1 MRQASI
7 LSYILF
13 QLLIF
18 MRRSLFLIIPLA
30 IAIFF
35 FYDGAFAAKPY
46 NRLVH
51 EKSPYLLQHK
61 DNPIHWYAWGEEALQ
76 AARDHNKPIFLSIG
90 YSTCHW
96 CHVLEKESFENE
108 EVAAMLNERFICI
121 KVDRE
126 EHPDVDQFYMNVVQA
141 MNGSG
146 GWPLT
151 VIMTPEK
158 IPVFG
163 GTYFPKN
170 ELMKII
176 DALGTAWTEQP
187 KKIQAVGDTV
197 RKFIEAGDRI
207 STQSVTLD
215 ETLMQEF
222 YKKSLISYDT
232 ENGGFGL
239 APKFPPTMKMRLL
252 LRIAQRTGSKHAIK
266 MVASTLEAMARGGI
280 YDHLGGGFHRYST
293 DSIWLVPHFEKML
306 YDQAALATVYL
317 EGYQVTQNKVFE
329 SVARGVLDYAL
340 KDMTG
345 PQGGFYSA
353 EDADSE
359 GEEGTFY
366 VWSDDELKKALFRE
380 EYQQAIKIFGVTP
393 QGNFELTG
401 KNILH
406 LNKSISW
413 KESSSV
419 EVKNI
424 SKKLLRFREN
434 RERPFKDDKVL
445 TAWNGLM
452 ISAMAKAAQAL
463 QDEKYLRAAQKS
475 AQFIKE
481 NLYESGKLARR
492 FRDSEAKFTAS
503 LDDYA
508 YLIQGLVDLY
518 ETDFDEQWLNW
529 ANALQKKQDELFWD
543 KETGGYY
550 FSEENGSLLPG
561 RNKNFEDN
569 ARPNSNAVSA
579 LNLLKLYNFNLYKPY
594 RDKAKTIFTLA
605 GEMMSRSHNAFTQM
619 FIALD
624 FYLDKSKE
632 VVVVGPKQSKEK
644 DAVIKMLH
652 TEFLPN
658 KTVGYIPPDSKSS
671 FPVFENKVTAEDRTI
686 VYVCENNVCKFPTED
701 LTKALELVRD
711 NKLYSLK

>member
-1 MRQASI
+1 
-7 LSYILF
+7 
-13 QLLIF
+13 
-18 MRRSLFLIIPLA
+18 MRRSLFLIIPLL
-30 IAIFF
+30 IAVFF
-35 FYDGAFAAKPY
+35 FYEGAFAAKPY

-76 AARDHNKPIFLSIG
+76 AAREQNKPIFLSIG

-108 EVAAMLNERFICI
+108 EVAAMLNESFICI

-141 MNGSG
+141 MTGSG

-176 DALGTAWTEQP
+176 GALGTAWTEQP
-187 KKIQAVGDTV
+187 KKIKAVGDTV
-197 RKFIEAGDRI
+197 RKFIEAEDRI

-215 ETLMQEF
+215 ETLMKEF
-222 YKKSLISYDT
+222 YKKSLISYDK
-232 ENGGFGL
+232 ESGGFGL

-252 LRIAQRTGSKHAIK
+252 LRIAQRTGDKQAVK
-266 MVASTLEAMARGGI
+266 MVTSTLEAMARGGI

-293 DSIWLVPHFEKML
+293 DPIWLVPHFEKML

-317 EGYQVTQNKVFE
+317 EGYQITQNEVFE
-329 SVARGVLDYAL
+329 SVARGVLDYVL

-366 VWSDDELKKALFRE
+366 VWSDAELKKVLTPK

-393 QGNFELTG
+393 QGNFEVTG
-401 KNILH
+401 ENILH
-406 LNKSISW
+406 LVKDISW
-413 KESSSV
+413 EESSSL
-419 EVKNI
+419 EVKNL
-424 SKKLLRFREN
+424 SKKLLQIREK

-452 ISAMAKAAQAL
+452 ISAMAKAAQVL
-463 QDEKYLRAAQKS
+463 QDDRYLEAAQKS
-475 AQFIKE
+475 AQFIKA
-481 NLYESGKLARR
+481 NLYENGKLARR

-508 YLIQGLVDLY
+508 YLIQGLTDLY
-518 ETDFDEQWLNW
+518 EADFDEQWLNW
-529 ANALQKKQDELFWD
+529 ANVLQKKQDELFWD

-550 FSEENGSLLPG
+550 FSEEKGSLLPG
-561 RNKNFEDN
+561 RNKKFEDN

-579 LNLLKLYNFNLYKPY
+579 LNLLKLYNFTLHKTY

-605 GEMMSRSHNAFTQM
+605 GEMMSRSHNAFAQM

-632 VVVVGPKQSKEK
+632 VIVVGPKQSKEK
-644 DAVIKMLH
+644 NAVIKMLR

-658 KTVGYIPPDSKSS
+658 KTVGYVSPDSKSS
-671 FPVFENKVTAEDRTI
+671 FPVFENKVTAEGRTI
-686 VYVCENNVCKFPTED
+686 IYVCEKNVCKFPTED
-701 LTKALELVRD
+701 LKKARQLVND
-711 NKLYSLK
+711 NKEYSLN

>member
-1 MRQASI
+1 M
-7 LSYILF
+7 
-13 QLLIF
+13 
-18 MRRSLFLIIPLA
+18 

-35 FYDGAFAAKPY
+35 FYEGAFAAKPY

-61 DNPIHWYAWGEEALQ
+61 NNPIHWYAWGEEALE
-76 AARDHNKPIFLSIG
+76 AARVQNKPIFLSIG

-108 EVAAMLNERFICI
+108 EVAAILNKGFICI

-141 MNGSG
+141 MTGNG

-163 GTYFPKN
+163 GTYFPRDQ
-170 ELMKII
+170 LMQII
-176 DALGTAWTEQP
+176 TALDSAWTDQP
-187 KKIQAVGDTV
+187 KKIKAVGDEV
-197 RKFIEAGDRI
+197 RKFIEAGDSI
-207 STQSVTLD
+207 SSQSVTLD
-215 ETLMQEF
+215 ETMMKDF
-222 YKKSLISYDT
+222 YKKSIIGYDE

-252 LRIAQRTGSKHAIK
+252 LRIAQRTGDKRAVD
-266 MVASTLEAMARGGI
+266 MVAATLEKMARGGI
-280 YDHLGGGFHRYST
+280 YDHLAGGFHRYST

-306 YDQAALATVYL
+306 YDQAALAMVYL
-317 EGYQVTQNKVFE
+317 EGYQITKNEVFE
-329 SVARGVLDYAL
+329 SVARGILDYVL

-359 GEEGTFY
+359 GEEGTYY
-366 VWSDDELKKALFRE
+366 VWSDAELKKNLTLP
-380 EYQQAIKIFGVTP
+380 EYQQTYKVFGVTSG
-393 QGNFELTG
+393 GNFEETG

-406 LNKSISW
+406 LNKEISW
-413 KESSSV
+413 AKSNSP
-419 EVKNI
+419 EVKALKN
-424 SKKLLRFREN
+424 KLLKIREK

-445 TAWNGLM
+445 TAWNGLI
-452 ISAMAKAAQAL
+452 ISAMAKAAQVL
-463 QDEKYLRAAQKS
+463 QDEKYLKAAQRS
-475 AQFIKE
+475 AKFIKE
-481 NLYESGKLARR
+481 KLYENEKLVRR
-492 FRDSEAKFTAS
+492 YREKEAKFTAS

-508 YLIQGLVDLY
+508 YLIQGLIDLY
-518 ETDFDEQWLNW
+518 EADFDEQWLSW

-543 KETGGYY
+543 KEIGGYY
-550 FSEENGSLLPG
+550 FSEQEGSLLPG
-561 RNKNFEDN
+561 RNKRFEDN

-579 LNLLKLYNFNLYKPY
+579 LNLLKLYNLTLDQPY

-605 GEMMSRSHNAFTQM
+605 GEMMSRAHNAFAQM

-632 VVVVGPKQSKEK
+632 VVVVGPKVSKDK
-644 DAVIKMLH
+644 DAVIKMLRE
-652 TEFLPN
+652 EFLPN
-658 KTVGYIPPDSKSS
+658 KTVGYISPEAKSN
-671 FPVFENKVTAEDRTI
+671 FPVFENKTTADGKTI
-686 VYVCENNVCKFPTED
+686 VYVCENNICKFPTED
-701 LTKALELVRD
+701 LTKARQLVRG
-711 NKLYSLK
+711 NKMYSLN

>member
-1 MRQASI
+1 MQ
-7 LSYILF
+7 
-13 QLLIF
+13 
-18 MRRSLFLIIPLA
+18 RSLFIIIPIA
-30 IAIFF
+30 IAVFF

-61 DNPIHWYAWGEEALQ
+61 ENPIHWYAWGEEALQ
-76 AARDHNKPIFLSIG
+76 AARDQNKPIFLSIG

-108 EVAAMLNERFICI
+108 EIAALLNESFICI

-141 MNGSG
+141 MTGSG

-176 DALGTAWTEQP
+176 GALGTAWTEQP
-187 KKIQAVGDTV
+187 KKIKAVGDSV
-197 RKFIEAGDRI
+197 RKFIEAEDRI

-215 ETLMQEF
+215 ETLMKEF
-222 YKKSLISYDT
+222 YKKSRISYDE

-252 LRIAQRTGSKHAIK
+252 LRIAQRTGDKHAIK

-306 YDQAALATVYL
+306 YDQAALATVYI
-317 EGYQVTQNKVFE
+317 EGYQVIQNEVFE
-329 SVARGVLDYAL
+329 SVARGVLDYVL

-345 PQGGFYSA
+345 HQGGFYSA

-366 VWSDDELKKALFRE
+366 VWSEAELKKILTYE
-380 EYQQAIKIFGVTP
+380 EYKQAIKIFGVTP
-393 QGNFELTG
+393 QGNFEVTG

-413 KESSSV
+413 EESSSL

-424 SKKLLRFREN
+424 SKKLLQFREQ

-452 ISAMAKAAQAL
+452 ISAMAKAAQVL
-463 QDEKYLRAAQKS
+463 QDDRYLRAAKRS
-475 AQFIKE
+475 AQFIKTNMYE
-481 NLYESGKLARR
+481 NGKLARR
-492 FRDSEAKFTAS
+492 FRDNEAKFTAS

-518 ETDFDEQWLNW
+518 ETDFDEQWLGW
-529 ANALQKKQDELFWD
+529 ANVLQKKQDELFWD
-543 KETGGYY
+543 NESGGYY
-550 FSEENGSLLPG
+550 FSEEKGSLLPG
-561 RNKNFEDN
+561 RNKKFKDN

-579 LNLLKLYNFNLYKPY
+579 LNLLKLYNFTLHRSY

-605 GEMMSRSHNAFTQM
+605 GEMMSQSHNAFAQM

-632 VVVVGPKQSKEK
+632 VIVVGPKHSTEK
-644 DAVIKMLH
+644 DAIIKMLR

-658 KTVGYIPPDSKSS
+658 KTVGYIQPDSKTS
-671 FPVFENKVTAEDRTI
+671 FPVFENKVTAEGRTI
-686 VYVCENNVCKFPTED
+686 VYVCEKNVCKFPTED
-701 LTKALELVRD
+701 LTKARQLVNE
-711 NKLYSLK
+711 NKRFVLK

>member
-1 MRQASI
+1 MQRY
-7 LSYILF
+7 LS
-13 QLLIF
+13 
-18 MRRSLFLIIPLA
+18 LIIPLSL
-30 IAIFF
+30 AIFF
-35 FYDGAFAAKPY
+35 FYDGAVAAKPY

-76 AARDHNKPIFLSIG
+76 AARDQNKPIFLSIG

-108 EVAAMLNERFICI
+108 EVAAMLNESFICI

-141 MNGSG
+141 MTGSG

-170 ELMKII
+170 ELVKII
-176 DALGTAWTEQP
+176 DALGTAWIEQP
-187 KKIQAVGDTV
+187 KKIKAVGDTV
-197 RKFIEAGDRI
+197 RKFIEAGDSI

-215 ETLMQEF
+215 ETLMKEF
-222 YKKSLISYDT
+222 YKKSVISYDK

-252 LRIAQRTGSKHAIK
+252 LRIAQRTNDKYAIK
-266 MVASTLEAMARGGI
+266 MVTSTLEAMARGGI
-280 YDHLGGGFHRYST
+280 YDHLAGGFHRYST
-293 DSIWLVPHFEKML
+293 DPIWLVPHFEKML

-329 SVARGVLDYAL
+329 SVARGVLDYVL

-345 PQGGFYSA
+345 PEGGFYSA

-366 VWSDDELKKALFRE
+366 VWSDSELKRILNEK
-380 EYQQAIKIFGVTP
+380 EYQQAIKTFGVTP
-393 QGNFELTG
+393 QGNFEMTG
-401 KNILH
+401 ENILH
-406 LNKSISW
+406 LNKGVSW
-413 KESSSV
+413 KSSSGL
-419 EVKNI
+419 EMKNVR
-424 SKKLLRFREN
+424 KKLLQFREK
-434 RERPFKDDKVL
+434 REHPFKDDKVL

-452 ISAMAKAAQAL
+452 ISAMAKASQIL
-463 QDEKYLRAAQKS
+463 QEDEYLRAAQKS
-475 AQFIKE
+475 AQFIKA
-481 NLYESGKLARR
+481 NLYKNEKLARR

-518 ETDFDEQWLNW
+518 ETDFDEQWLSW
-529 ANALQKKQDELFWD
+529 ANVLQKKQDELFWD
-543 KETGGYY
+543 KESGGYY
-550 FSEENGSLLPG
+550 FSEAKGSLLPG
-561 RNKNFEDN
+561 RNKSFEDN

-579 LNLLKLYNFNLYKPY
+579 LNLLKLYNFTLHKPY
-594 RDKAKTIFTLA
+594 RDKAKTIFALA
-605 GEMMSRSHNAFTQM
+605 GEMMSRSHNAFAQM

-632 VVVVGPKQSKEK
+632 VVVVGPQQSKEK
-644 DAVIKMLH
+644 DAVIKMLR

-658 KTVGYIPPDSKSS
+658 KTVGYISTDFKSS
-671 FPVFENKVTAEDRTI
+671 FPVFENKTTADGRTI
-686 VYVCENNVCKFPTED
+686 IYVCENNVCKFPTED
-701 LTKALELVRD
+701 LKKARQLVKE
-711 NKLYSLK
+711 NKDYSLN

>member
-1 MRQASI
+1 
-7 LSYILF
+7 
-13 QLLIF
+13 
-18 MRRSLFLIIPLA
+18 MRRSLFLIIPLL

-35 FYDGAFAAKPY
+35 FYEGAFAAKPY

-76 AARDHNKPIFLSIG
+76 AARDQNKPIFLSIG

-108 EVAAMLNERFICI
+108 EVAAMLNESFICI

-141 MNGSG
+141 MTGSG

-176 DALGTAWTEQP
+176 GALGTAWTEQP
-187 KKIQAVGDTV
+187 KKIKAVGDTV
-197 RKFIEAGDRI
+197 REFIEAGDRI
-207 STQSVTLD
+207 STQSVALD
-215 ETLMQEF
+215 ETLMKEF
-222 YKKSLISYDT
+222 YKKSLISYDK

-252 LRIAQRTGSKHAIK
+252 LRIAQRTGDKQAIE

-293 DSIWLVPHFEKML
+293 DPIWLVPHFEKML

-317 EGYQVTQNKVFE
+317 EGYQVTQNAVFE
-329 SVARGVLDYAL
+329 SVARGVLDYVL

-345 PQGGFYSA
+345 AQRGFYSA

-366 VWSDDELKKALFRE
+366 VWSDAELKKLLTRE
-380 EYQQAIKIFGVTP
+380 EYQQTIKVFSVTP
-393 QGNFELTG
+393 QGNFEVTG
-401 KNILH
+401 KNILN
-406 LNKSISW
+406 LGKDISW
-413 KESSSV
+413 EESSSL
-419 EVKNI
+419 EVKNL
-424 SKKLLRFREN
+424 SKKLLQIREK

-452 ISAMAKAAQAL
+452 ISAMAKAAQVL
-463 QDEKYLRAAQKS
+463 QDDRYLGAAQKS
-475 AQFIKE
+475 AQFIKM
-481 NLYESGKLARR
+481 NLYENGKLARR

-508 YLIQGLVDLY
+508 YLIQGLIDLY
-518 ETDFDEQWLNW
+518 EADFDEQWLSW
-529 ANALQKKQDELFWD
+529 ANVLQKKQNELFWD

-550 FSEENGSLLPG
+550 FSEAKGSLLPG

-569 ARPNSNAVSA
+569 ARPNSNAMSA
-579 LNLLKLYNFNLYKPY
+579 LNLLKLYNFTLHKPY
-594 RDKAKTIFTLA
+594 RDKAKTIFILA
-605 GEMMSRSHNAFTQM
+605 GEMMSRAHNAFAQM

-644 DAVIKMLH
+644 DAVIRMLR

-671 FPVFENKVTAEDRTI
+671 FPVFENKVTTEGRTI

-701 LTKALELVRD
+701 IKKIRKLVNDKRI
-711 NKLYSLK
+711 YSLN

>member
-1 MRQASI
+1 
-7 LSYILF
+7 
-13 QLLIF
+13 
-18 MRRSLFLIIPLA
+18 MRRSLFLIIPLS

-35 FYDGAFAAKPY
+35 FYEGAFAAKPY
-46 NRLVH
+46 NHLVH

-76 AARDHNKPIFLSIG
+76 AAREQNKPIFLSIG

-108 EVAAMLNERFICI
+108 EVAAMLNESFICI

-141 MNGSG
+141 MTGSG

-163 GTYFPKN
+163 GTYFPKS

-176 DALGTAWTEQP
+176 GALGTAWIEQP
-187 KKIQAVGDTV
+187 QKIKAVGDSV
-197 RKFIEAGDRI
+197 RKFIEAEDRI

-215 ETLMQEF
+215 ETLMKEF
-222 YKKSLISYDT
+222 YKKSLIGYDK

-252 LRIAQRTGSKHAIK
+252 LRIAQRTGDKHAIK

-293 DSIWLVPHFEKML
+293 DPIWLVPHFEKML
-306 YDQAALATVYL
+306 YDQAALATVYI
-317 EGYQVTQNKVFE
+317 EGYQVTQNAVFE
-329 SVARGVLDYAL
+329 SVARGVLDYVL

-366 VWSDDELKKALFRE
+366 VWSDAELKKVLTRE

-393 QGNFELTG
+393 QGNFGVTG
-401 KNILH
+401 KSILH
-406 LNKSISW
+406 LDKGVSW

-419 EVKNI
+419 KVKNL
-424 SKKLLRFREN
+424 SNKLLQFREK

-452 ISAMAKAAQAL
+452 VSAMAKATQVL
-463 QDEKYLRAAQKS
+463 QDDRYLRAAQKS
-475 AQFIKE
+475 AQFVKT
-481 NLYESGKLARR
+481 NLYKKGKLARR
-492 FRDSEAKFTAS
+492 FRDNEAKFTAS

-508 YLIQGLVDLY
+508 YLIQGLIDLY
-518 ETDFDEQWLNW
+518 EADFDEQWLSW
-529 ANALQKKQDELFWD
+529 ANGLQEKQDELFWD

-550 FSEENGSLLPG
+550 FSEAKRSLLPG

-579 LNLLKLYNFNLYKPY
+579 LNLLKLYNFTLHKPY

-605 GEMMSRSHNAFTQM
+605 GEMMSRSHNAFAQM

-632 VVVVGPKQSKEK
+632 VVVVGPEQSKEK
-644 DAVIKMLH
+644 DAVIKMLR

-658 KTVGYIPPDSKSS
+658 KTVGYISPGSKSS
-671 FPVFENKVTAEDRTI
+671 FPVFENKTTAEGRTI
-686 VYVCENNVCKFPTED
+686 VYVCEKNVCKFPTED
-701 LTKALELVRD
+701 LKKARQLVKE
-711 NKLYSLK
+711 NKEYSLN

>member
-1 MRQASI
+1 
-7 LSYILF
+7 
-13 QLLIF
+13 
-18 MRRSLFLIIPLA
+18 
-30 IAIFF
+30 
-35 FYDGAFAAKPY
+35 
-46 NRLVH
+46 
-51 EKSPYLLQHK
+51 
-61 DNPIHWYAWGEEALQ
+61 
-76 AARDHNKPIFLSIG
+76 
-90 YSTCHW
+90 
-96 CHVLEKESFENE
+96 
-108 EVAAMLNERFICI
+108 
-121 KVDRE
+121 
-126 EHPDVDQFYMNVVQA
+126 
-141 MNGSG
+141 
-146 GWPLT
+146 
-151 VIMTPEK
+151 
-158 IPVFG
+158 
-163 GTYFPKN
+163 
-170 ELMKII
+170 
-176 DALGTAWTEQP
+176 
-187 KKIQAVGDTV
+187 
-197 RKFIEAGDRI
+197 
-207 STQSVTLD
+207 
-215 ETLMQEF
+215 
-222 YKKSLISYDT
+222 
-232 ENGGFGL
+232 
-239 APKFPPTMKMRLL
+239 MRLL

-317 EGYQVTQNKVFE
+317 ESYQVTQNKVFE

-366 VWSDDELKKALFRE
+366 VWSDDELKKVLLPE
-380 EYQQAIKIFGVTP
+380 EYQQAIQIFGVTP
-393 QGNFELTG
+393 QGNFELNG

-424 SKKLLRFREN
+424 RKKLLRFREN

-529 ANALQKKQDELFWD
+529 ANALQKNRMN
-543 KETGGYY
+543 Y
-550 FSEENGSLLPG
+550 FG
-561 RNKNFEDN
+561 
-569 ARPNSNAVSA
+569 
-579 LNLLKLYNFNLYKPY
+579 
-594 RDKAKTIFTLA
+594 
-605 GEMMSRSHNAFTQM
+605 
-619 FIALD
+619 
-624 FYLDKSKE
+624 
-632 VVVVGPKQSKEK
+632 
-644 DAVIKMLH
+644 
-652 TEFLPN
+652 
-658 KTVGYIPPDSKSS
+658 
-671 FPVFENKVTAEDRTI
+671 
-686 VYVCENNVCKFPTED
+686 
-701 LTKALELVRD
+701 
-711 NKLYSLK
+711 

>member
-1 MRQASI
+1 MQRF
-7 LSYILF
+7 LF
-13 QLLIF
+13 IIF
-18 MRRSLFLIIPLA
+18 PLA
-30 IAIFF
+30 IVVFL
-35 FYDGAFAAKPY
+35 FYEGAFAAKPY
-46 NRLVH
+46 NRLIH

-76 AARDHNKPIFLSIG
+76 AARDQNKPIFLSIG

-96 CHVLEKESFENE
+96 CHVLEKESFENK
-108 EVAAMLNERFICI
+108 EVAAMLNKSFICI

-141 MNGSG
+141 MTGSG

-170 ELMKII
+170 ELIKII
-176 DALGTAWTEQP
+176 DALGTAWIEQP
-187 KKIQAVGDTV
+187 NKIKAVGDTV
-197 RKFIEAGDRI
+197 RKFIEAEDRI
-207 STQSVTLD
+207 STQLVSLD
-215 ETLMQEF
+215 ETLMKDF
-222 YKKSLISYDT
+222 YKKSLISYDE

-252 LRIAQRTGSKHAIK
+252 LRIAQRTGDKYSIK
-266 MVASTLEAMARGGI
+266 MVRSTLEAMSRGGI

-329 SVARGVLDYAL
+329 SVARGILNYVL

-366 VWSDDELKKALFRE
+366 IWSDAELKKALTKE
-380 EYQQAIKIFGVTP
+380 EYQKVIKIFGVTP
-393 QGNFELTG
+393 QGNFEMTG
-401 KNILH
+401 ENILH
-406 LNKSISW
+406 LNKGVSW
-413 KESSSV
+413 KESSSMEV
-419 EVKNI
+419 ENI
-424 SKKLLRFREN
+424 SKKLLKIREK

-452 ISAMAKAAQAL
+452 ISAMAKAAQVL
-463 QDEKYLRAAQKS
+463 QDDKYLRAAQNS
-475 AQFIKE
+475 TQFIKA
-481 NLYESGKLARR
+481 NLFKNGKLARR
-492 FRDSEAKFTAS
+492 YRDSEAKFTAS

-508 YLIQGLVDLY
+508 YLIQGLIDLY
-518 ETDFDEQWLNW
+518 EADFDEEWLTW
-529 ANALQKKQDELFWD
+529 ANKLQKKQDELFWD
-543 KETGGYY
+543 KASGGYF
-550 FSEENGSLLPG
+550 FSERQGSLLPG
-561 RNKNFEDN
+561 RNKKFEDN

-579 LNLLKLYNFNLYKPY
+579 LNLLKLYNFTLHNPY
-594 RDKAKTIFTLA
+594 IDKAKTIFTLA
-605 GEMMSRSHNAFTQM
+605 GKMMSQSHNAFAQM

-624 FYLDKSKE
+624 FYLDTSKE
-632 VVVVGPKQSKEK
+632 VVVVGTKQPNKK
-644 DAVIKMLH
+644 DAIIGMLR

-658 KTVGYIPPDSKSS
+658 KTVGYISPEFKSS
-671 FPVFENKVTAEDRTI
+671 FPVFENKVTAEGRTI

-701 LTKALELVRD
+701 LNKARQLVKE
-711 NKLYSLK
+711 NKEYSLN